1 MLLNRP
7 YPLQICNFPVT
18 DGIHRIQRIDRR
30 TGLGINSKKRDQDI
44 LAIKAAKH
52 IIKQSDTV
60 RGLKFNQCVNRVRF
74 IVDGDAHWK
83 FNADGRAKA
92 RALRFFDRWAKIEGL
107 VLECSLQRLFYQ
119 VEIARARNGSR
130 FRIANTENAK
140 QRIVVTWK
148 NIGAQNV

>member
-7 YPLQICNFPVT
+7 YPLQIGNFRVT
-18 DGIHRIQRIDRR
+18 EGVYRVERVDRR

-44 LAIKAAKH
+44 LAVKTAKH

-60 RGLKFNQCVNRVRF
+60 RGLKFNQCVSRVRF
-74 IVDGDAHWK
+74 VVDGDARGK
-83 FNADGRAKA
+83 FNAHGRAKA
-92 RALRFFDRWAKIEGL
+92 RALRFLDRWAKIEGL
-107 VLECSLQRLFYQ
+107 VLECLLQRLFYQ
-119 VEIARARNGSR
+119 VEIARTRNGSR

-148 NIGAQNV
+148 NIGTQD